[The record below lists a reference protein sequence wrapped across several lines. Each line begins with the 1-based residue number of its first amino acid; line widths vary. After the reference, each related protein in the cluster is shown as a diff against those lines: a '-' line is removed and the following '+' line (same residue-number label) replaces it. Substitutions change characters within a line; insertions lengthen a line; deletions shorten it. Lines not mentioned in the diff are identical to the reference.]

1 MTTTILTRTGQYVA
15 EAALTAGIAFGAST
29 FLYSCWS
36 NVSRGIGSSW
46 PTATE
51 SGS

>member
-15 EAALTAGIAFGAST
+15 EAALTAGIAFGAT
-29 FLYSCWS
+29 HLLYSCWS
-36 NVSRGIGSSW
+36 NVSQAMGSSS